1 MPFVTKIKT
10 FGCTV
15 PSRPIFCQMGA
26 FENKPKKKKKER
38 NDKTIP
44 VSNIIATDCYT
55 LENESKIASVLSN
68 VQKKNMKK

>member
-15 PSRPIFCQMGA
+15 PSRPIFLSDGA
-26 FENKPKKKKKER
+26 FENKQKKKKER

-44 VSNIIATDCYT
+44 VSNIIATDCHT
-55 LENESKIASVLSN
+55 FENESKIASVPSN